1 MSKKKLEEKYG
12 KDTAKAIGTVLGLT
26 KKDYTG
32 QNVPRSK
39 RAKDNL
45 IDFGQTA
52 AASSTLMGGVG
63 PKSLIVP
70 TSILASKVIGARRA
84 IKQHEKLMA
93 QRSKEK
99 KEMSNTVAEAID
111 HIINKNYDAAN
122 NLLEEQITTV
132 LKSKLH
138 EMKKIVAAHQFNE
151 AVVWPDG
158 KVHTATGEMILPSI
172 WRHRRGLS
180 ESMKLS
186 FTDTSPKEDDTAPY
200 VEPRF
205 QKQHA
210 QAEKGESEI
219 GDLRKKEWDKGI
231 RDAQRPAVEY
241 KEERTKILDGISK
254 AVLEK
259 HPNVLS
265 DPRHMENAKKEFHA
279 AIMKDYSNHPIAQ
292 YYGHSHEFEGLH
304 PAVQGDIE
312 RNIKSAAHHA
322 ERMKDPKYA
331 ELHNKAVETGKRNLE
346 AIKASRE
353 AEKAAHRAF
362 AKQQMDVKAKESKP
376 GPEGWSKKLGDEI
389 KF

>member
-32 QNVPRSK
+32 QNVPRGK
-39 RAKDNL
+39 RAKDNI
-45 IDFGQTA
+45 IDFAQTA

-70 TSILASKVIGARRA
+70 TSILASKVIGTRRA

-99 KEMSNTVAEAID
+99 EEMSNTVAEAID

-172 WRHRRGLS
+172 WRHRRGLT
-180 ESMKLS
+180 ESNVERERFGKQAKETLGTEESYENLRSKEINTANLGGESIRDYLKRKNEYFTKAADSAIREKGENIQDAAKHMHSLVSGVENKKQPWMHMIGGKWEDLHPSVRTDFEMRIRKHLDEKEKMKDPEYVRKTAEAS
-186 FTDTSPKEDDTAPY
+186 RRGDEAEKRIKEI
-200 VEPRF
+200 
-205 QKQHA
+205 QKQHN
-210 QAEKGESEI
+210 
-219 GDLRKKEWDKGI
+219 
-231 RDAQRPAVEY
+231 DA
-241 KEERTKILDGISK
+241 L
-254 AVLEK
+254 
-259 HPNVLS
+259 
-265 DPRHMENAKKEFHA
+265 
-279 AIMKDYSNHPIAQ
+279 
-292 YYGHSHEFEGLH
+292 
-304 PAVQGDIE
+304 
-312 RNIKSAAHHA
+312 AAHQRKQA
-322 ERMKDPKYA
+322 GIKDPDPSKP
-331 ELHNKAVETGKRNLE
+331 KKTGKD
-346 AIKASRE
+346 IT
-353 AEKAAHRAF
+353 
-362 AKQQMDVKAKESKP
+362 
-376 GPEGWSKKLGDEI
+376 GDEI
-389 KF
+389 PFEE